1 MGSIDDIANDPE
13 WQPSLAGP
21 VATLPVQVREPVGRE
36 RITTNVEV
44 VVRALENGLLY
55 ATALDENGMP
65 TLARGS
71 YSVENF
77 PKGNS
82 PYQLIN
88 LARFNREDVPG
99 FSATFEYKA
108 GKTPK
113 GIDEKFPAGLDEVR
127 IEYTTWHNP
136 IYNLTL
142 LTSVQAHQLIKEGWL
157 DAQLSLPT
165 YGNSERAMT
174 MEVSSLSESLKFSR
188 DGAFLEKSTP
198 RLFWSSKEL
207 KGIYQAIT
215 KGAQIDPLQTAVALI
230 NGFPKQRP
238 LHIEKLI
245 QYKSPTT
252 IR

>member
-13 WQPSLAGP
+13 WQPSLAGH

-113 GIDEKFPAGLDEVR
+113 GIDEKFPAG
-127 IEYTTWHNP
+127 
-136 IYNLTL
+136 
-142 LTSVQAHQLIKEGWL
+142 
-157 DAQLSLPT
+157 
-165 YGNSERAMT
+165 
-174 MEVSSLSESLKFSR
+174 
-188 DGAFLEKSTP
+188 
-198 RLFWSSKEL
+198 
-207 KGIYQAIT
+207 
-215 KGAQIDPLQTAVALI
+215 
-230 NGFPKQRP
+230 
-238 LHIEKLI
+238 
-245 QYKSPTT
+245 
-252 IR
+252 